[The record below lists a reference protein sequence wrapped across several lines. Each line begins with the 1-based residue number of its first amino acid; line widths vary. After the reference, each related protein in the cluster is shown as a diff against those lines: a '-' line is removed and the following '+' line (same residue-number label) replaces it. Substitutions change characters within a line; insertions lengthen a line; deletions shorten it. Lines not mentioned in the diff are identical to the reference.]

1 MSETYDDNPVAV
13 ERKGAALVVR
23 PREKM
28 LRDVALRRL
37 ARSIDDA
44 SESDPGIALVVLD
57 LSAVAIVPSI
67 ALGLLVQTLNKCNER
82 QQRLKLAGVQPQ
94 IRKVLALTRLDE
106 LFELAD
112 SVESA
117 VESPPARDL
126 P

>member
-1 MSETYDDNPVAV
+1 MSETFDDNPVTV

-23 PREKM
+23 PREKL
-28 LRDVALRRL
+28 LREVALRRL

-44 SESDPGIALVVLD
+44 TESDPAIALVVLD

-67 ALGLLVQTLNKCNER
+67 ALGLLVQTLNKCKER
-82 QQRLKLAGVQPQ
+82 QQRLTLAGVQPQ

-117 VESPPARDL
+117 VESPPARD
-126 P
+126 

>member
-1 MSETYDDNPVAV
+1 VSETFDDNPVTA

-117 VESPPARDL
+117 VESPPARD
-126 P
+126 